1 MDLQSVMKQL
11 KAWEDPKMRAVNA
24 KHGAGDNQ
32 FGVNLGKLRG
42 LAGKIKRDHTL
53 ALGLWKSRN
62 IDAMNLATLIMD
74 PKQLTQPEVEKLAK
88 DLSYYTTT
96 DWLVKNVIKA
106 LPFKG
111 ELCRKWAAS
120 KDEYV
125 GRAGWTLMAG
135 QLEEHDPEE
144 LLDTIEKRMKAAP
157 FRTQEPMN
165 YCLVKIAVD
174 YPQVRRRAIAIGNKL
189 EVLKDYPVPRDARH
203 PSHRSGSRKSWSTGS
218 NAAQSFS
225 GSFSALFSACPAYA
239 DVSEKIV
246 SRKPLGSLTSNAR
259 LFHSVS

>member
-11 KAWEDPKMRAVNA
+11 KAWEHPKMRAVNA

-53 ALGLWKSRN
+53 ALEVWKSGN

-74 PKQLTQPEVEKLAK
+74 PKQLTQPEVETLAK

-96 DWLVKNVIKA
+96 DWFVKNVVKA

-120 KDEYV
+120 KNEDV

-135 QLEEHDPEE
+135 QLEENDPEE

-174 YPQVRRRAIAIGNKL
+174 YPTCASARLPSATSWKFSRTTPCR
-189 EVLKDYPVPRDARH
+189 RDARH
-203 PSHRSGSRKSWSTGS
+203 PSRRSGLPTSWSTGT
-218 NAAQSFS
+218 NAASCRRTRVS
-225 GSFSALFSACPAYA
+225 PALLLSTAVSAEAHF
-239 DVSEKIV
+239 E
-246 SRKPLGSLTSNAR
+246 LTFH
-259 LFHSVS
+259 LFHFLL

>member
-1 MDLQSVMKQL
+1 
-11 KAWEDPKMRAVNA
+11 
-24 KHGAGDNQ
+24 
-32 FGVNLGKLRG
+32 
-42 LAGKIKRDHTL
+42 
-53 ALGLWKSRN
+53 
-62 IDAMNLATLIMD
+62 MD

-96 DWLVKNVIKA
+96 DWFVKNVIKA

-135 QLEEHDPEE
+135 QLEENDPEE

-165 YCLVKIAVD
+165 YCMVKIAVD
-174 YPQVRRRAIAIGNKL
+174 YPQLRKRAIAIGNKL
-189 EVLKDYPVPRDARH
+189 EVLKDYLVPKGSHH
-203 PSHRSGSRKSWSTGS
+203 PSRRSGLLTSWSTGS
-218 NAAQSFS
+218 NAAQTDRT
-225 GSFSALFSACPAYA
+225 SAASLPACPAYA

>member
-11 KAWEDPKMRAVNA
+11 KAWEHPKMRAVNA
-24 KHGAGDNQ
+24 KHGAGENQ

-53 ALGLWKSRN
+53 ALELWKSGN

-96 DWLVKNVIKA
+96 DWFVKNVIKA

-135 QLEEHDPEE
+135 QLEENDPEE

-165 YCLVKIAVD
+165 YCMVKIAVD
-174 YPQVRRRAIAIGNKL
+174 YPQLRKRAIAIGNKL
-189 EVLKDYPVPRDARH
+189 EVLKDYPVPKGCTSPFA
-203 PSHRSGSRKSWSTGS
+203 PIWIAYILEHRK
-218 NAAQSFS
+218 
-225 GSFSALFSACPAYA
+225 
-239 DVSEKIV
+239 
-246 SRKPLGSLTSNAR
+246 
-259 LFHSVS
+259 

>member
-1 MDLQSVMKQL
+1 MPTNRKGYVRVDLQSVMKQL
-11 KAWEDPKMRAVNA
+11 KAWEHPKMRAVNA
-24 KHGAGDNQ
+24 KHGAGENQ

-42 LAGKIKRDHTL
+42 LCRKIKRDHTL
-53 ALGLWKSRN
+53 ALELWKSGN

-120 KDEYV
+120 KEEYV

-135 QLEEHDPEE
+135 QLEDNDPEE

-165 YCLVKIAVD
+165 VAWSRSLSIPEVAQARDCHRQQAGSAQGL
-174 YPQVRRRAIAIGNKL
+174 PRAEGVHVTLRADLDSVHPGAS
-189 EVLKDYPVPRDARH
+189 EVA
-203 PSHRSGSRKSWSTGS
+203 
-218 NAAQSFS
+218 
-225 GSFSALFSACPAYA
+225 
-239 DVSEKIV
+239 
-246 SRKPLGSLTSNAR
+246 PLGPSQR
-259 LFHSVS
+259 VGG

>member
-42 LAGKIKRDHTL
+42 LAGKIKRDHQL
-53 ALGLWKSRN
+53 ALELWNSGN

-96 DWLVKNVIKA
+96 DWFVKNVIKA

-135 QLEEHDPEE
+135 QLEENDPEA

-174 YPQVRRRAIAIGNKL
+174 YPQLRKRAMAIGNKL
-189 EVLKDYPVPRDARH
+189 EVLKDYPVPKGCTSPFA
-203 PSHRSGSRKSWSTGS
+203 PIWIAYILEHRK
-218 NAAQSFS
+218 
-225 GSFSALFSACPAYA
+225 
-239 DVSEKIV
+239 
-246 SRKPLGSLTSNAR
+246 
-259 LFHSVS
+259 

>member
-11 KAWEDPKMRAVNA
+11 KAWEHPKMRAVNA

-53 ALGLWKSRN
+53 ALELWKSGN

-96 DWLVKNVIKA
+96 DWFVKNVIKA

-120 KDEYV
+120 KDEYI

-135 QLEEHDPEE
+135 QLEENDPEE
-144 LLDTIEKRMKAAP
+144 LLDTIEKR
-157 FRTQEPMN
+157 
-165 YCLVKIAVD
+165 
-174 YPQVRRRAIAIGNKL
+174 
-189 EVLKDYPVPRDARH
+189 
-203 PSHRSGSRKSWSTGS
+203 
-218 NAAQSFS
+218 
-225 GSFSALFSACPAYA
+225 
-239 DVSEKIV
+239 
-246 SRKPLGSLTSNAR
+246 
-259 LFHSVS
+259 

>member
-1 MDLQSVMKQL
+1 MDMQGVMKQL
-11 KAWEDPKMRAVNA
+11 KAWEHPKMRAVNA
-24 KHGAGDNQ
+24 KHGAGENQ

-42 LAGKIKRDHTL
+42 LAAKVKRDHTL
-53 ALGLWKSRN
+53 ALELWKSGN

-74 PKQLTQPEVEKLAK
+74 PKQLSQSEVEKLAK

-96 DWLVKNVIKA
+96 DWFVKNVVKA
-106 LPFKG
+106 RPFKG

-135 QLEEHDPEE
+135 QLEEHDREE

-174 YPQVRRRAIAIGNKL
+174 YPQLRKRAIAIGHKL
-189 EVLKDYPVPRDARH
+189 EVLKDYPVPKGCTSPFA
-203 PSHRSGSRKSWSTGS
+203 PTWIAYILEHRR
-218 NAAQSFS
+218 
-225 GSFSALFSACPAYA
+225 
-239 DVSEKIV
+239 
-246 SRKPLGSLTSNAR
+246 
-259 LFHSVS
+259 